1 MDKHKCKYCGHHALW
16 KHDEEIGDKDII
28 STYWCPMCDYVFS
41 VSTDKHECEYYNHCC
56 SRELCDKCVGPQVI
70 YGSAGYISAVG
81 ITEADIEGNFDDIE
95 DTLPL

>member
-1 MDKHKCKYCGHHALW
+1 M
-16 KHDEEIGDKDII
+16 
-28 STYWCPMCDYVFS
+28 
-41 VSTDKHECEYYNHCC
+41 DKHECEYYNHCC

-81 ITEADIEGNFDDIE
+81 ITEADIEGNFDNIE